1 MPQFCVEGPGNAP
14 TVLATPGK
22 ESPMPT
28 TAQGLPAAA
37 NLQQA
42 ILFAQLQLLRQLE
55 AQGKHS

>member
-1 MPQFCVEGPGNAP
+1 M
-14 TVLATPGK
+14 L
-22 ESPMPT
+22 T

-55 AQGKHS
+55 AQGRQREPVANSGAGHARRRPRLSAPSAG